1 MENILAIAFTF
12 FAEMFISYFFFSQI
26 GDKKFK
32 SIFCLLIGTA
42 IFESGALVDVL
53 FSKYFVWLNTFY
65 FIIINVL
72 FGICC
77 FKVKFS
83 KVIFYSLLLDVFSTA
98 LEVVSIFIISTVTN
112 TRVDEYLNNVAFFII
127 DVAVSKT
134 LYFLTCLILARLIKE
149 NKRNIKFPV
158 WLYFYP
164 IVIVCALL
172 VFWSI
177 CVKADISSK
186 QQIALSLVSAALFI
200 STVILFILYQNSL
213 EHENK
218 IFVLQNELDK
228 AGIEKAYYDILEKQ
242 NKELMIYAHDTKKH
256 LNAIRDLNNDKVINE
271 YIDKMTSQLK
281 IYSDLSHSGNH
292 MLDVIINRYV
302 TECKIKEVSFSFD
315 VRLANFKYIDNYDLV
330 TIFGNI
336 LDNALEAAMKSDKK
350 KICLL
355 TEHRNTYDV
364 VILSNSCDDFPFK
377 DSGILETTKGNKK
390 THGVG
395 LKSVTKALKK
405 YNGDLEWD
413 YNDKVFTIT
422 LAFLED

>member
-1 MENILAIAFTF
+1 
-12 FAEMFISYFFFSQI
+12 
-26 GDKKFK
+26 
-32 SIFCLLIGTA
+32 
-42 IFESGALVDVL
+42 
-53 FSKYFVWLNTFY
+53 
-65 FIIINVL
+65 
-72 FGICC
+72 
-77 FKVKFS
+77 
-83 KVIFYSLLLDVFSTA
+83 
-98 LEVVSIFIISTVTN
+98 
-112 TRVDEYLNNVAFFII
+112 
-127 DVAVSKT
+127 
-134 LYFLTCLILARLIKE
+134 
-149 NKRNIKFPV
+149 
-158 WLYFYP
+158 
-164 IVIVCALL
+164 
-172 VFWSI
+172 
-177 CVKADISSK
+177 
-186 QQIALSLVSAALFI
+186 
-200 STVILFILYQNSL
+200 
-213 EHENK
+213 
-218 IFVLQNELDK
+218 
-228 AGIEKAYYDILEKQ
+228 
-242 NKELMIYAHDTKKH
+242 
-256 LNAIRDLNNDKVINE
+256 
-271 YIDKMTSQLK
+271 MTSQLK

-390 THGVG
+390 THGLG

-413 YNDKVFTIT
+413 YNDKDKVFTIT